1 MADPKNK
8 WSQPAAPPAPM
19 FFGEKERDLVKQVN
33 DELAERV
40 IGQTIAYYPISI
52 EDSNFNDLYGEAI
65 EKVSLPPVRVFAY
78 VEVANEQTNEKYG
91 YEYKSSLTVNFHRK
105 RLVDDQNLYVRVG
118 DFIQYGDEYYEI
130 VRTYNDTRYYFGQVE
145 HKFQITADCITAR
158 AGNFKVMPAV
168 DRPVDKTT
176 VDSVDGST
184 RPAPRSAPYPPV
196 DADYLTLTRQPR
208 VTNSRYLVAGAG
220 ITFTDGGRLAG
231 LTIAA
236 TGQNATG
243 MTGSV
248 QYQTGGG
255 TFSGSA
261 NFLYLTGSNTLS
273 ITGDVSASANVSASA
288 FFGDGSNL
296 SGITTGPAGSDTQVQ
311 YNDGGALA
319 GSSNLTFDGSILT
332 VTGNAIATR
341 VSASSGVSGS
351 AVQGGTISSD
361 GAITG
366 GSLTDGTATIT
377 AGAISGGTSYSGSTT
392 IQGASVA
399 VDGAVTAR
407 RLTDGAATITSGAG
421 SGFTTFAGTQL
432 SGSTGVSG
440 SALQGGSLTVS
451 GYTVGVE
458 AASALNQDLTSDAS
472 PTFAGATLSGLTAT
486 RLVLVG
492 TSGELEDNG
501 NLTFNGTSVSVTGDL
516 TASVNV
522 SASAFYGDGSNLTN
536 LPGGTGGIF
545 TTPNGSTAYTTSSV
559 QIGGSGTPTQA
570 LEVVGTVEVDK
581 NHSDTD
587 ATTVTGLEIDFDKTG
602 ASTSNN
608 TMYGL
613 KLDMDNATATNGA
626 NSMYGL
632 HVTPTLTHAADA
644 GNTLV
649 YGALINAQG
658 GTNGTS
664 FVQGAR
670 IEAGGGDINYGLQLD
685 IEDGGVDLRIES
697 SADNGDYFQIQTTTH
712 GATTITT
719 YDDDATA
726 ADLTFNVDGDIAF
739 YPVGGDMVLT
749 GSLSASVNIS
759 ASAFYGDGSNLTG
772 ITSGGGSANA
782 QGPVGSLQFQTGSGG
797 ISGSAALSFA
807 TGSSALTVGG
817 DISVSSMTASGD
829 VVLDQDQR
837 IYFESDKGT
846 WIETDSADRL
856 RFVVGSNQM
865 LLLDEDDDR
874 VNIGYGNK
882 LGVGLG
888 NNTTPSA
895 LLHVSSSDDKVLF
908 RVDGA
913 TAGNVLFATGS
924 GRVGIGTTSP
934 DYTLDVAGDI
944 GVDQYIYHN
953 GDANT
958 YLNFTNDRLRF
969 NIGGISYIDLND
981 AGTAPHDVTINDGSN
996 NVDFIV
1002 KGNGSNG
1009 GNPLFKTDASTGR
1022 VGINGVGSPSW
1033 ELDVDGDIGL
1043 AEYIYHKDDDDT
1055 YIRFRTDQIDFV
1067 AGGLTFLTLDEN
1079 TSDIIAVNNGAN
1091 DIDFQVQGSGS
1102 ANLIRTD
1109 AANDMVG
1116 IGTATP
1122 SHLLTAAGSSHL
1134 SGGLVHK
1141 RTAVASNYTASITDY
1156 ILGVTSVPVSIEFD
1170 ATSFS
1175 IGQVVVVKDE
1185 SGTASSANPITLT
1198 PSASQTID
1206 GSPIIPIE
1214 SPYGALLLYS
1224 DGTNWYIY

>member
-8 WSQPAAPPAPM
+8 WSQPVAPPAPM

-40 IGQTIAYYPISI
+40 VGQTIAYYPISI

-91 YEYKSSLTVNFHRK
+91 YDYKSSLTVNFHRK

-130 VRTYNDTRYYFGQVE
+130 VRTYNDTRYYFGQVQ

-168 DRPVDKTT
+168 DRPVDKTSI
-176 VDSVDGST
+176 DPADGST
-184 RPAPRSAPYPPV
+184 RAAPRSAPYPPV

-208 VTNSRYLVAGAG
+208 VTNSRYLVAGTG

-231 LTIAA
+231 LTIDA
-236 TGQNATG
+236 TGQNAVG
-243 MTGSV
+243 MTGSI

-261 NFLYLTGSNTLS
+261 NLVYLTGSDTLS
-273 ITGDVSASANVSASA
+273 LTGDISASANVSASA
-288 FFGDGSNL
+288 FYGDGSNL
-296 SGITTGPAGSDTQVQ
+296 SGITTGPAGADTQVQ
-311 YNDGGALA
+311 YNDEGALA
-319 GSSNLTFDGSILT
+319 GSSNLTF
-332 VTGNAIATR
+332 
-341 VSASSGVSGS
+341 
-351 AVQGGTISSD
+351 
-361 GAITG
+361 
-366 GSLTDGTATIT
+366 
-377 AGAISGGTSYSGSTT
+377 
-392 IQGASVA
+392 
-399 VDGAVTAR
+399 
-407 RLTDGAATITSGAG
+407 
-421 SGFTTFAGTQL
+421 
-432 SGSTGVSG
+432 
-440 SALQGGSLTVS
+440 
-451 GYTVGVE
+451 
-458 AASALNQDLTSDAS
+458 
-472 PTFAGATLSGLTAT
+472 
-486 RLVLVG
+486 
-492 TSGELEDNG
+492 
-501 NLTFNGTSVSVTGDL
+501 NGTSLTVTGDL

-522 SASAFYGDGSNLTN
+522 
-536 LPGGTGGIF
+536 
-545 TTPNGSTAYTTSSV
+545 
-559 QIGGSGTPTQA
+559 
-570 LEVVGTVEVDK
+570 
-581 NHSDTD
+581 
-587 ATTVTGLEIDFDKTG
+587 
-602 ASTSNN
+602 
-608 TMYGL
+608 
-613 KLDMDNATATNGA
+613 
-626 NSMYGL
+626 
-632 HVTPTLTHAADA
+632 
-644 GNTLV
+644 
-649 YGALINAQG
+649 
-658 GTNGTS
+658 
-664 FVQGAR
+664 
-670 IEAGGGDINYGLQLD
+670 
-685 IEDGGVDLRIES
+685 
-697 SADNGDYFQIQTTTH
+697 
-712 GATTITT
+712 
-719 YDDDATA
+719 
-726 ADLTFNVDGDIAF
+726 
-739 YPVGGDMVLT
+739 
-749 GSLSASVNIS
+749 S

-807 TGSSALTVGG
+807 TASSALTVGG

-895 LLHVSSSDDKVLF
+895 LLHVSSSDDEDLF

-969 NIGGISYIDLND
+969 NVGGISYIDLND
-981 AGTAPHDVTINDGSN
+981 AGAAPHDITFNDGGN

-1002 KGNGSNG
+1002 KGNGSNE

-1043 AEYIYHKDDDDT
+1043 SEYIYHREDEDT
-1055 YIRFRTDQIDFV
+1055 YIRFPTGDKIHLV
-1067 AGGLTFLTLDEN
+1067 AGGVNFLYAWQKDADVNKLIFNEDYTD
-1079 TSDIIAVNNGAN
+1079 TDIVFRSTDGAN
-1091 DIDFQVQGSGS
+1091 
-1102 ANLIRTD
+1102 NKLLYLD
-1109 AANDMVG
+1109 ASTHRVG
-1116 IGTATP
+1116 VGTGFP
-1122 SHLLTAAGSSHL
+1122 SHLLTVAGASHL

-1141 RTAVASNYTASITDY
+1141 RTAVTSNYTASTADY
-1156 ILGVTSVPVSIEFD
+1156 ILGITSVPVSIQFD
-1170 ATSFS
+1170 ATDFA
-1175 IGQVVVVKDE
+1175 IGQVIVIKDE
-1185 SGTASSANPITLT
+1185 SGAASSSDPITLT
-1198 PSASQTID
+1198 PSGSQTID
-1206 GSPIIPIE
+1206 GFSSIPIE
-1214 SPYGALLLYS
+1214 SAYGALLLYS
-1224 DGTNWYIY
+1224 NGANWFIY